1 MNADEIFKRCEHD
14 LQMVEEELVN
24 IFRSDVRFIP
34 MIGKH
39 LLKGGG
45 KRIRPLYLL
54 LSAELAGYGQDLRYH
69 FAGVVEAIH
78 TASLLHDDVVDG
90 ADVRRG
96 RPTSHSIWG
105 NQIVI
110 LVGDFLFANA
120 LRLAVEQKN
129 LMIIETLSKATAEMT
144 EGEILQLQ
152 RINDPAIT
160 EEEYLGIIAA
170 KTGALISAACT
181 IGGLLGGLPEE
192 KIRAL
197 AGYGLKTGIVFQMF
211 DDVLDFNADE
221 AKLGKRLGKDLHEGK
236 ITLPLIYLLKDVNDA
251 ERDMITEI
259 IKSSDTKKGA
269 KKLDSGLKN
278 ILKLFKKY
286 NAIENTINKAAR
298 IIDEAK
304 AELDLFEDS
313 PQKDTMLT
321 MADYALM
328 RKK

>member
-1 MNADEIFKRCEHD
+1 MNADEIFKRCEGD
-14 LQMVEEELVN
+14 LQMVEEELVK
-24 IFRSDVRFIP
+24 IFRSNVMFIP

-54 LSAELAGYGQDLRYH
+54 LSAEIAGYRQYPRYL
-69 FAGVVEAIH
+69 FASIVEAIH

-96 RPTSHSIWG
+96 RPTSHSLWG

-120 LRLAVEQKN
+120 LRLAVGQKD
-129 LMIIETLSKATAEMT
+129 LRIIETLSKSTAEMT

-181 IGGLLGGLPEE
+181 IGGLLGGLPED

-197 AGYGLKTGIVFQMF
+197 AAYGLKTGIVFQMF
-211 DDVLDFNADE
+211 DDVLDFTADE

-236 ITLPLIYLLKDVNDA
+236 ITLPLIYLLKDVNDS

-259 IKSSDTKKGA
+259 IKSTDSKKGV
-269 KKLDSGLKN
+269 KKLDGGLKN

-298 IIDEAK
+298 IIAEAK

-313 PQKDTMLT
+313 PQKDVMLT
-321 MADYALM
+321 MADYALL

>member
-1 MNADEIFKRCEHD
+1 M
-14 LQMVEEELVN
+14 
-24 IFRSDVRFIP
+24 S
-34 MIGKH
+34 
-39 LLKGGG
+39 
-45 KRIRPLYLL
+45 
-54 LSAELAGYGQDLRYH
+54 SELAGYSRNPRYV

-96 RPTSHSIWG
+96 RPTSHSVWG

-110 LVGDFLFANA
+110 LVGDYLFANS

-129 LMIIETLSKATAEMT
+129 LPIIETLSRATAEMT

-152 RINDPAIT
+152 RIADPAIT

-181 IGGLLGGLPEE
+181 IGGILGGLTDD
-192 KIRAL
+192 KVRAL
-197 AGYGLKTGIVFQMF
+197 ASYGLKTGIVFQMF

-221 AKLGKRLGKDLHEGK
+221 TRLGKSLGKDLHEGK
-236 ITLPLIYLLKDVNDA
+236 ITLPLIYLLRDVNDA

-259 IKSSDTKKGA
+259 ITSTDAKKGA
-269 KKLDSGLKN
+269 KKLDRGLKN

-286 NAIENTINKAAR
+286 NAIERTIDKAGR

-313 PQKDTMLT
+313 PRKAVMLT
-321 MADYALM
+321 MADYALI